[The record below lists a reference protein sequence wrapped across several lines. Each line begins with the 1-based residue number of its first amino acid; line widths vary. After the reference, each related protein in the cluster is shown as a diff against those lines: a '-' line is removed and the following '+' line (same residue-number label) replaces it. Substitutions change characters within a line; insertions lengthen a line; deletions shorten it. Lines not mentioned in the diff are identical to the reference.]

1 MTETATLANGCFW
14 CTEAVFRRL
23 KGVSNVTPGY
33 SGGTIPSPS
42 YFQVSSGASGHAECL
57 QIEFDPEVISYK
69 KLLEVFWATHDPT
82 TLNRQGYDEGTQYR
96 SAIFYHSP
104 EQKQI
109 AEESKM
115 ELANSGK
122 YADPIVTEITPYEN
136 FYPAEPEHKDYFE
149 RNRTAG
155 YCRLVIDPKITKLYK
170 DFGTDVKPEY
180 QKEN

>member
-23 KGVSNVTPGY
+23 NGVSKVTPGY

-57 QIEFDPEVISYK
+57 QIEFDPGVISYK

-104 EQKQI
+104 EQQQV
-109 AEESKM
+109 AEQSKA
-115 ELANSGK
+115 ELAESGK
-122 YADPIVTEITPYEN
+122 YPDPIVTEITPYEN
-136 FYPAEPEHKDYFE
+136 FYPAEPEHKDYYE

-170 DFGTDVKPEY
+170 DFKADVKPEY